1 MIKKTTDSNDLLDA
15 FNKYNTDRKSVLVD
29 DNYHSPKHRKPKF
42 KANGTFVRWH
52 NGHHQVKGYRWDG
65 TVLRFFI

>member
-29 DNYHSPKHRKPKF
+29 DNYNSPKHRKPKV
-42 KANGTFVRWH
+42 KANVTYVR
-52 NGHHQVKGYRWDG
+52 
-65 TVLRFFI
+65 